1 MSTFLK
7 QYFLT
12 FAIFLVLD
20 AIWLGTIAPGFYQSQ
35 IGFLMAKNPIWAAAG
50 FFYLLFV
57 VGLVVFV
64 VSPAVQQSS
73 LRVAVL
79 KGALFGL
86 VTYATYDLTNL
97 ATIEG
102 WPVLVTAVDLVWG
115 SFLSTA
121 TATVSAWLLLRK
133 RKA

>member
-1 MSTFLK
+1 MRTFLK
-7 QYFLT
+7 QFFVTFVVFL
-12 FAIFLVLD
+12 ALD
-20 AIWLGTIAPGFYQSQ
+20 AVWLGAIAPGFYQSQ

-50 FFYLLFV
+50 IFYLLFV
-57 VGLVVFV
+57 IGLVIFV
-64 VSPAVQQSS
+64 VAPAVQQSS
-73 LRVAVL
+73 LRVAAL

-97 ATIEG
+97 ATVEG
-102 WPVLVTAVDLVWG
+102 WPVLVTVVDLVWG